1 MIYAVS
7 AAQDALARLEAS
19 AEGTS
24 SPIRAG
30 LRSRLSYR
38 EAAGWLAQQGFWVHP
53 LDLALRDMHLTG
65 AYAAATLGT
74 RLPSV
79 LPATT
84 ARHPAAEALPD
95 DRDVATA
102 LRIAQRWRR
111 LAELPSWA
119 PEGDLSPP
127 DSDPP
132 LLSAA
137 RIIAKEGITAEAH
150 LRAAW
155 LWRARGGTGDPGLP
169 LWSAPIQQLTRATLS
184 ADPLP
189 ALLGCI
195 AEAALAAR
203 RELARLT
210 AAAARGQA
218 LPATARS
225 HLPDALAA
233 AIRAP
238 VITAGTLG
246 RELGITSRAAAG
258 LIARLTAAG
267 LLREATGRKAWR
279 GFVLV

>member
-1 MIYAVS
+1 MLYNLLLT
-7 AAQDALARLEAS
+7 QDAIARLEAS
-19 AEGTS
+19 VEAA
-24 SPIRAG
+24 SPEIRAG
-30 LRSRLSYR
+30 LRSRMSYR
-38 EAAGWLAQQGFWVHP
+38 EAAGWLAHHGFWIHP
-53 LDLALRDMHLTG
+53 LDLALRDMQLTG

-84 ARHPAAEALPD
+84 AGRAAIEALPN

-111 LAELPSWA
+111 LAELPSWT
-119 PEGDLSPP
+119 PEGELPEP
-127 DSDPP
+127 DGDPP
-132 LLSAA
+132 LLSAVRLLVA
-137 RIIAKEGITAEAH
+137 EGINTDAH

-155 LWRARGGTGDPGLP
+155 LWRARGGTGNPGLP
-169 LWSAPIQQLTRATLS
+169 LWSAPIQHLTRASL
-184 ADPLP
+184 AAEPER